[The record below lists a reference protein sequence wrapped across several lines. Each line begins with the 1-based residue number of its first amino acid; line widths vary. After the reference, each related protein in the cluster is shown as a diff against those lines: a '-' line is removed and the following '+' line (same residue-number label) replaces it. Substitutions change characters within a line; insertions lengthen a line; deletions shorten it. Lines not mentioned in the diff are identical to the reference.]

1 MLQSQGH
8 LHGEQVA
15 RHSASQYRSS
25 AFTYSYSPG
34 RQSLTLQSDFHAPR
48 PFHKLKSSSQELL
61 LNKKMQRFSF
71 FFLVCNFVFQVEK
84 EEIGKM
90 QHSYLAICYS
100 LWFHILS
107 PEHHRGLTTDRGSP
121 SDTDNWYPTLKAPG
135 WVSPENLRSKCDSV
149 LQFECCATRWK
160 WTFLR

>member
-1 MLQSQGH
+1 MSELSNFHTNKIKLPSANSFRLEASDYCCVTVLQSQGH

-34 RQSLTLQSDFHAPR
+34 RQSLTLQSDFHTPR

-71 FFLVCNFVFQVEK
+71 FYLVCNLVFQVEK

-90 QHSYLAICYS
+90 QHSYLVICYS

-107 PEHHRGLTTDRGSP
+107 PEHDRGLTTDHGLP
-121 SDTDNWYPTLKAPG
+121 SDTDN
-135 WVSPENLRSKCDSV
+135 
-149 LQFECCATRWK
+149 
-160 WTFLR
+160 